1 MSESVVLM
9 LPAQIEVPGCFIAL
23 GSLLKTEAALPNSK

>member
-1 MSESVVLM
+1 MSKSIVLM

-23 GSLLKTEAALPNSK
+23 GSLPKTEAALPNSK